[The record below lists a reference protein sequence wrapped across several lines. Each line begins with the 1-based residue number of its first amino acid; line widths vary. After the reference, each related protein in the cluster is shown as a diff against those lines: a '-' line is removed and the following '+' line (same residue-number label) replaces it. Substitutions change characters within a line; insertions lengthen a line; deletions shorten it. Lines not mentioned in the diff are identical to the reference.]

1 MPRRLPIR
9 PLLAA
14 AAASLVLAGC
24 GTVQPGDAVVVG
36 DSRLSMTKLDEL
48 ADAGCTFL
56 ATAAASQGSAVPGQ
70 GAVRQVIVTQALQLE
85 GALAVA
91 AREGIEVPEAQ
102 WQLPLAQQEQLKE
115 MFSGDDLETA
125 KELLER
131 DYQSLALRAAIGGAE
146 AGEPVTPENTQEL
159 TELGSAAVV
168 EELST
173 LDASVDPRFGVDGVG
188 QPDAGLSLSASSEQ
202 LAEVDPSTLPA
213 NQQCHGVES
222 SE

>member
-1 MPRRLPIR
+1 MLRRLPLR

-36 DSRLSMTKLDEL
+36 DSRLSMTELDEL

-56 ATAAASQGSAVPGQ
+56 ATSATAQGSPVPGQ
-70 GAVRQVIVTQALQLE
+70 GAVRQVIVSQELQLE
-85 GALAVA
+85 GAVALAA
-91 AREGIEVPEAQ
+91 KEGIEVPEAQ
-102 WQLPLAQQEQLKE
+102 WELPLAQQEQLKE
-115 MFSGDDLETA
+115 MFDGDELETA

-131 DYQSLALRAAIGGAE
+131 DYQSLALRAAIGGRQ
-146 AGEPVTPENTQEL
+146 AGEPVTPENTEQL
-159 TELGSAAVV
+159 TQLGSAAVA
-168 EELST
+168 EELNR
-173 LDASVDPRFGVDGVG
+173 LDPSVDPRFGLDGTG
-188 QPDAGLSLSASSEQ
+188 QPDPSLSLSASSEQ
-202 LAEVDPSTLPA
+202 LAEVDPSTLPS